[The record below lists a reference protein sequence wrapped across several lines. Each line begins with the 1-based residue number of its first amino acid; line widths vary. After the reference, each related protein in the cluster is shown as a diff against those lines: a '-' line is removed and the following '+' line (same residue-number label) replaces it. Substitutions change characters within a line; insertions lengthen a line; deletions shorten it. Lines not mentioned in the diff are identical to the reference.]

1 MKITSNL
8 MKVDL
13 NYNDVWSAMNA
24 LEELSSKLISVR
36 AVIDSAS
43 EYASKN
49 DCEQAEKLSQAAFD
63 LINWYI
69 DAWDEKFQIAWSVT
83 VSAMKNAEYDEAVKN
98 NPSFFGLQYTED
110 EINSMCDKAHED
122 QIIINSSNK

>member
-1 MKITSNL
+1 

-24 LEELSSKLISVR
+24 LEELSSKLISAR

-43 EYASKN
+43 EYASKD
-49 DCEQAEKLSQAAFD
+49 DCDQAEKLSQAALD

-69 DAWDEKFQIAWSVT
+69 DAWDEKFQTAWNVT
-83 VSAMKNAEYDEAVKN
+83 VSAIKHAEFDEAKKN
-98 NPSFFGLQYTED
+98 NPNFFGSQYTDD
-110 EINSMCDKAHED
+110 EINSMCDKAYED
-122 QIIINSSNK
+122 QITFNYLNK